1 MGLGLFL
8 SCSPVSCL
16 LRRGE
21 TGTHGHCYLGAL
33 PTPRTGLD
41 PREEGRSRRGRE
53 PESGYL
59 RDRWHTQ
66 PGKVAE
72 GGVERPPLVVQ
83 GLTYS
88 PLCYDK
94 GVSSSTRHG
103 STRMELHPRLGLSR
117 PAAGPAGRW
126 PDRSTTGRCSYPGN
140 RKRWLRRPRPGRLL
154 HVRVG
159 RRTPR
164 APPERLY

>member
-1 MGLGLFL
+1 MNLRPLRPERRTTVRCRVVEHGPWRSEHG
-8 SCSPVSCL
+8 SGASGPSGAVRWAWVCSFFCSRVSCL
-16 LRRGE
+16 LRRGV

-66 PGKVAE
+66 PGEVAE

-88 PLCYDK
+88 PLCYNK

-103 STRMELHPRLGLSR
+103 STRMELHPRLGLTR

-126 PDRSTTGRCSYPGN
+126 LIG
-140 RKRWLRRPRPGRLL
+140 
-154 HVRVG
+154 
-159 RRTPR
+159 
-164 APPERLY
+164 A